1 METSTSQL
9 QQLLGRMDLTIEQPC
24 RGVQQM
30 FLAVRIQG
38 YVNILFIIS
47 VLHPWYGIRW
57 VVINNNNRLAEL
69 QSSVSIV
76 PFLCFHFFVLSSPI
90 TITFGWSLPNL
101 RPSSCPTHFLRFR
114 IRFLMWILFSWSGLY
129 FCSAM
134 PFVWVFSSKRKCS
147 VCCLS
152 RDSWLPLLYEYGLFE
167 LANFHDKSILCW
179 NRWSKSCSHASQI
192 CSKKIESLLILA

>member
-90 TITFGWSLPNL
+90 TITFCWSLPNL
-101 RPSSCPTHFLRFR
+101 RPSSCPTPFLRFR

-129 FCSAM
+129 FWSRLLCNAFRLGFFFEEEVLRMLS
-134 PFVWVFSSKRKCS
+134 FSWQLASPSLRIWTFWTGKFPWQ
-147 VCCLS
+147 VH
-152 RDSWLPLLYEYGLFE
+152 PLLE
-167 LANFHDKSILCW
+167 
-179 NRWSKSCSHASQI
+179 QMV
-192 CSKKIESLLILA
+192 